1 MKTPRR
7 QKFLAFFLAIALS
20 LTLIPAQVLAIEINQ
35 RKESLQIER
44 AEAASAEPA
53 QDAEIVSEIPS
64 GRDAYQK
71 EFLLSNGQRMLA
83 VYPTAVH
90 YQENGQ
96 WEEIDNTLRAE
107 RQNGSTVYRN
117 TAGAWD
123 VALPAQMDAQQA
135 VSVEQD
141 GYRLS
146 FRFAGSLRRTP
157 GTELYAAATDRAA
170 EISSLPDSVTE
181 ALPLERGESI
191 QTAAVRDTQATVDTV
206 QAESSWDAMQRQIR
220 PEGMHSVVEYASIYE
235 NTDLKY
241 DLTAEKLKESV
252 IIRQKDEALLGYRY
266 HLDSQGLRL
275 ALQEDNSILAYAADA
290 GEDARPVYYMPAPF
304 LVDENEAYCDD
315 VQVRLLE
322 TAEGYDLYY
331 LLPGEW
337 MADSSRAYPV
347 VLDPVLQP
355 VANTSTIRDQS
366 IFEVDQFSHY
376 WGMVECGWNP
386 RHGRERIFMKFKNL
400 PKLTSADVI
409 VNATVSML
417 KCGVDAPIDIEA
429 HQVNGDWD
437 SATITWSNQP
447 SHNANIEDF
456 QTVSTEKWYTWAITN
471 IAQSWYED
479 NRNTGVMFV
488 EVR

>member
-20 LTLIPAQVLAIEINQ
+20 LTLIPAQVLAIEIGQ

-170 EISSLPDSVTE
+170 ERHKEGIILVVHI
-181 ALPLERGESI
+181 RI
-191 QTAAVRDTQATVDTV
+191 QH
-206 QAESSWDAMQRQIR
+206 
-220 PEGMHSVVEYASIYE
+220 G
-235 NTDLKY
+235 
-241 DLTAEKLKESV
+241 
-252 IIRQKDEALLGYRY
+252 
-266 HLDSQGLRL
+266 
-275 ALQEDNSILAYAADA
+275 ILAERLVFADKHNKQHSHA
-290 GEDARPVYYMPAPF
+290 GNGKGQRRIIPMNFSAGSLHR
-304 LVDENEAYCDD
+304 
-315 VQVRLLE
+315 
-322 TAEGYDLYY
+322 
-331 LLPGEW
+331 
-337 MADSSRAYPV
+337 DSP
-347 VLDPVLQP
+347 
-355 VANTSTIRDQS
+355 STI
-366 IFEVDQFSHY
+366 
-376 WGMVECGWNP
+376 
-386 RHGRERIFMKFKNL
+386 
-400 PKLTSADVI
+400 
-409 VNATVSML
+409 
-417 KCGVDAPIDIEA
+417 
-429 HQVNGDWD
+429 
-437 SATITWSNQP
+437 
-447 SHNANIEDF
+447 
-456 QTVSTEKWYTWAITN
+456 
-471 IAQSWYED
+471 
-479 NRNTGVMFV
+479 
-488 EVR
+488 

>member
-20 LTLIPAQVLAIEINQ
+20 LTLIPAQVLAIEIDQ

-71 EFLLSNGQRMLA
+71 EFLLSNGQRMLT

-170 EISSLPDSVTE
+170 EISRLPDSVTE

-191 QTAAVRDTQATVDTV
+191 QTAEIRDTQATVDTV

-275 ALQEDNSILAYAADA
+275 L
-290 GEDARPVYYMPAPF
+290 
-304 LVDENEAYCDD
+304 
-315 VQVRLLE
+315 
-322 TAEGYDLYY
+322 
-331 LLPGEW
+331 
-337 MADSSRAYPV
+337 
-347 VLDPVLQP
+347 
-355 VANTSTIRDQS
+355 
-366 IFEVDQFSHY
+366 
-376 WGMVECGWNP
+376 
-386 RHGRERIFMKFKNL
+386 
-400 PKLTSADVI
+400 
-409 VNATVSML
+409 
-417 KCGVDAPIDIEA
+417 
-429 HQVNGDWD
+429 
-437 SATITWSNQP
+437 
-447 SHNANIEDF
+447 
-456 QTVSTEKWYTWAITN
+456 
-471 IAQSWYED
+471 
-479 NRNTGVMFV
+479 
-488 EVR
+488 